1 MAEGMLS
8 LSWNNHS
15 TTFCNALASLKTK
28 ERYTDA
34 TITCEGKFYPVHK
47 IVLSTCSEYFEKIF
61 EYTTCKHPVIVLNI
75 QSADL
80 EAILSYMYD
89 GAVNVAQTNL
99 PQLIKVAELLQIKG
113 LAVPDEPPNRGSDS
127 PKSEKC
133 GGRKKYSQWSSDVRE
148 SPTQRRKL
156 NHSHDVQSSP
166 VSKRL
171 RKDDQG
177 EASESHSPTA
187 NPTDPSDHAE
197 SVKSVMED
205 NTDTTQDQEEVR
217 ATDVEVP
224 TLETAECDLEIKEE
238 TMEANKEGEEPEVRE
253 AYDTMAG
260 EMSEVHITSDDM
272 DDPAGLMMMKLDQ
285 PTSDN
290 SATDFHPHN
299 TPQESYSHALT
310 ATLPGPSDMQRWFGG
325 EHVTGIPLPKGS
337 VAETGVFPLGIPQTH
352 KQVEERRGVQMLE
365 GEVASSDRKVHQCPY
380 CNYATSHKIG
390 LSKHIRI
397 HTGEKPFQCQFCP
410 AAFSQKG
417 NLKSHIRTHT
427 GEKPYAC
434 SHCPYRAAQRS
445 TLVNHISSIH
455 KKYPKMSYTG
465 T

>member
-352 KQVEERRGVQMLE
+352 KQMEVQEAQPKPE
-365 GEVASSDRKVHQCPY
+365 GREVSPKIHPCPY
-380 CNYATSHKIG
+380 CNYSTWKKVN
-390 LSKHIRI
+390 LTKHLRI
-397 HTGEKPFQCQFCP
+397 HTGERPYPCPHCQAKFSRKQC
-410 AAFSQKG
+410 
-417 NLKSHIRTHT
+417 LTRHIRTHT
-427 GEKPYAC
+427 GEKPFGC
-434 SHCPYRAAQRS
+434 TECPYRAIRKQS
-445 TLVNHISSIH
+445 LVAHIASHH
-455 KKYPKMSYTG
+455 KHIKT
-465 T
+465 